1 MSISH
6 EITTAKPPTGAG
18 SVLPVQGMG
27 DLRSAGELLAQASFL
42 GCRNAGEGFV
52 LMATCQQSGLS
63 LIEFQQRY
71 HFRQGRF
78 SIQAHAL
85 LAEFVERGGSYKV
98 VERSPTR
105 AAIEFTKDGNKYLS
119 EITWD
124 QAAEEPFV
132 YAGSE
137 DAALA
142 ELAKPVGKRRLK
154 NKYATPRSRMQ
165 MLWAR
170 AVSDGV
176 VVVDPGARGGMYTP
190 EETDDFA
197 PALPPA
203 SAEPTPLPAA
213 AQRAA
218 LGPAHEPAAEPFS
231 RAQEPG
237 ENKPAA
243 RESNRAATAPA
254 KSTAAPA
261 SKPSPKPD
269 YSTCPIEGPMFG
281 KPWAEMSNDHLSF
294 ALEYAVECPAIT
306 AGHRGAIEAII
317 DDRKYGRATEPA
329 EEPATATA
337 PEEK

>member
-1 MSISH
+1 MSTSH
-6 EITTAKPPTGAG
+6 DTTTVKPPTGAG
-18 SVLPVQGMG
+18 AALPLDGMG
-27 DLRSAGELLAQASFL
+27 DLFNAGELLAQASFL

-105 AAIEFTKDGNKYLS
+105 AAIEFAKDGNKYLS

-137 DAALA
+137 DQALA
-142 ELAKPVGKRRLK
+142 ELAKPVSKRRLK

-197 PALPPA
+197 PALLPVG
-203 SAEPTPLPAA
+203 AEPTPLPAA

-218 LGPAHEPAAEPFS
+218 LGPAQEAATV
-231 RAQEPG
+231 
-237 ENKPAA
+237 KPAA
-243 RESNRAATAPA
+243 REVKRATASPA
-254 KSTAAPA
+254 KATATPAPA
-261 SKPSPKPD
+261 PESEPD

-281 KPWAEMSNDHLSF
+281 KAWADMSSEHLAF
-294 ALEYAVECPAIT
+294 ALEYAAECPAIT
-306 AGHRGAIEAII
+306 AAHRGAIEAII

-329 EEPATATA
+329 DEPATATSQTN
-337 PEEK
+337 EEK

>member
-1 MSISH
+1 MSNSH
-6 EITTAKPPTGAG
+6 ATTTAKPPAGAG
-18 SVLPVQGMG
+18 ATLPMNGMG
-27 DLRSAGELLAQASFL
+27 DLFNAGELLAQASFL

-85 LAEFVERGGSYKV
+85 LAEFVERGGSYRV
-98 VERSPTR
+98 IERSPTR
-105 AAIEFTKDGNKYLS
+105 AAIEVAKDGNKYLS

-137 DAALA
+137 DQALA
-142 ELAKPVGKRRLK
+142 ELSKPVGKRRLK
-154 NKYATPRSRMQ
+154 NKYSTPRSRMQ

-218 LGPAHEPAAEPFS
+218 LGPAQEPAADPFS
-231 RAQEPG
+231 RAQESG
-237 ENKPAA
+237 ESKPAA
-243 RESNRAATAPA
+243 REAKRA
-254 KSTAAPA
+254 TAAPA
-261 SKPSPKPD
+261 KATSAPAPAPATEPD

-281 KPWAEMSNDHLSF
+281 RPWAAMSSDHLAF
-294 ALEYAVECPAIT
+294 ALEYAAECPAIT
-306 AGHRGAIEAII
+306 AAHRGAIEAVI

-329 EEPATATA
+329 DAPATAKA
-337 PEEK
+337 NEEK